1 MIWQFFRIYLKKASF
16 PRIIEPMGKQWKTVH
31 VCDLRVEGGIQLKAD
46 AITKSYV
53 QDVNIFADIFNYYI
67 YKGKQV
73 IKPEELIQRDP
84 TKIALPY
91 GADGAAHPVQKFRDV
106 QKLYA
111 AMTDG
116 KTEYVLYGVENQ
128 SRVHY
133 AMPVRNYL
141 YDALEYVGQ
150 VDEAAKSHKK
160 EREERKK
167 KEEKAGEP
175 EKAGEEGKKIFSD
188 EEFLSGFWKEDRLIP
203 SITVTILFSP
213 KPWNGPLSLFDM
225 MEVSDPAVQAC
236 MDNYHLRL
244 IAPAQMADEEI
255 MKFQSSLR
263 EVMLFI
269 KYSENKDELSQML
282 ENNKKRFGELERRA
296 AEVIKAVTNSG
307 MKYKKSEEVVDMC
320 KAIQDMQIE
329 ARKEGEERGK
339 QIGEQRGKQI
349 GEQIGELRKAK
360 ESAKKLYEMGLATE
374 EIAQVV
380 GYPAEVVEG
389 W

>member
-1 MIWQFFRIYLKKASF
+1 M
-16 PRIIEPMGKQWKTVH
+16 
-31 VCDLRVEGGIQLKAD
+31 
-46 AITKSYV
+46 
-53 QDVNIFADIFNYYI
+53 
-67 YKGKQV
+67 
-73 IKPEELIQRDP
+73 
-84 TKIALPY
+84 
-91 GADGAAHPVQKFRDV
+91 
-106 QKLYA
+106 
-111 AMTDG
+111 
-116 KTEYVLYGVENQ
+116 
-128 SRVHY
+128 
-133 AMPVRNYL
+133 
-141 YDALEYVGQ
+141 
-150 VDEAAKSHKK
+150 
-160 EREERKK
+160 
-167 KEEKAGEP
+167 
-175 EKAGEEGKKIFSD
+175 
-188 EEFLSGFWKEDRLIP
+188 IP

-236 MDNYHLRL
+236 MDNYHVRL

>member
-1 MIWQFFRIYLKKASF
+1 M
-16 PRIIEPMGKQWKTVH
+16 
-31 VCDLRVEGGIQLKAD
+31 KAD

-167 KEEKAGEP
+167 KEEKAGES
-175 EKAGEEGKKIFSD
+175 EKAGEDGKKIFSD

-236 MDNYHLRL
+236 MDNYHVRL

-320 KAIQDMQIE
+320 KAIQDMQME

-339 QIGEQRGKQI
+339 QIGEQIGEQRGKQI